1 MVMLPWDQ
9 RRVEEAARRAE
20 TTRIGGASRP
30 YDRAGRRLLGSLT
43 TAITAANPT
52 RGAAG
57 SRTAAIAAAP
67 EMARLAES
75 GVAARQN
82 AEAEAM
88 AARAARE
95 RAYAEDAAQL
105 FGLGLNTGGAV
116 LGSLTSG
123 LGGMGGGLPGAGGGS
138 PAGGLGGLLGA
149 AAPIA
154 GTAMAGPAGGAAGAA
169 LGSVIGSAS
178 TPAPL
183 GGAVPGAR
191 RDLPLGGYRPST
203 PGMYDSG
210 PADPMAAMTGDP
222 AMTPDGVDRIPI
234 APRGG
239 FATPLATPPAA
250 PAGPAGPALGPLVGL
265 PGTGEMT
272 EEEMRRAGLLGGRF

>member
-9 RRVEEAARRAE
+9 RRVEDTARRADAAAVGRAA
-20 TTRIGGASRP
+20 TP
-30 YDRAGRRLLGSLT
+30 YRRAGTRLLGDLT
-43 TAITAANPT
+43 GRMVAANPT

-57 SRTAAIAAAP
+57 SRSAALVAAP
-67 EMARLAES
+67 EMARLATA
-75 GVAARQN
+75 GADATNAAR
-82 AEAEAM
+82 AT
-88 AARAARE
+88 AAANMAARE
-95 RAYAEDAAQL
+95 RAYAENNAQL
-105 FGLGLNTGGAV
+105 FGLGLNAGGAV
-116 LGSLTSG
+116 LGTLTSG
-123 LGGMGGGLPGAGGGS
+123 LGGMGGGTPGAGGGS
-138 PAGGLGGLLGA
+138 PGGLGGLLGA

-169 LGSVIGSAS
+169 LGSVLGGAS
-178 TPAPL
+178 TPTPL
-183 GGAVPGAR
+183 GGAVPGSR
-191 RDLPLGGYRPST
+191 VDLPLGGYRPST

-272 EEEMRRAGLLGGRF
+272 EEEMRRAGLLSGRF